1 MKTRSVCYARRSG
14 RSSGWQKHEIE
25 ENHGRCHEISRER
38 TIQATAGHVKGLGFT
53 KDIASKRVMC
63 FNLNFQG
70 FTLSMDWEKQ
80 EQKHSH
86 FTTAI
91 TEVRHGASLN

>member
-1 MKTRSVCYARRSG
+1 MYEDKKCLLEEMIEVQDG
-14 RSSGWQKHEIE
+14 RNMIIE

-80 EQKHSH
+80 KQKQSH
-86 FTTAI
+86 CTTAI